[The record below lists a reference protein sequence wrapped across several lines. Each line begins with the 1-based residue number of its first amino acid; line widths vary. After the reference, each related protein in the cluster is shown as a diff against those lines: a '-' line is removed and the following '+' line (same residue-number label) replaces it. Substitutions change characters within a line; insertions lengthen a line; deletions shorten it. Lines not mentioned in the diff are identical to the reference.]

1 MTKEERQD
9 LARTMERYNEFYKSE
24 IPNYQKS
31 LDEIPRNDLYYFNY
45 KADLIRIVGEFN
57 NKINVIENRI
67 KILND
72 DDIDLSQIMDISA
85 IDKMIQY

>member
-9 LARTMERYNEFYKSE
+9 LVRTLERHNEFYKSE

-31 LDEIPRNDLYYFNY
+31 IEEIPRNDLYYFNY

-57 NKINVIENRI
+57 DKINVIENRI

>member
-9 LARTMERYNEFYKSE
+9 LARTMERHNEFYKSE
-24 IPNYQKS
+24 IPNYQKA

-45 KADLIRIVGEFN
+45 KADLIRIVSEFHD
-57 NKINVIENRI
+57 KITVIENRI

-72 DDIDLSQIMDISA
+72 EDIDLSQIMDITA
-85 IDKMIQY
+85 IDKMPQY

>member
-9 LARTMERYNEFYKSE
+9 LAQTMERHNEFYRSE

-31 LDEIPRNDLYYFNY
+31 LEEIPRNDLYYFNY
-45 KADLIRIVGEFN
+45 KADLIRILGEFN
-57 NKINVIENRI
+57 DKITMIENRI

-72 DDIDLSQIMDISA
+72 DDIDLSQIMDITA
-85 IDKMIQY
+85 IDKMSQF